1 MFCHAKAMVRGSTGS
16 DHGHS
21 AALTQPSKN
30 IRTTL
35 LMEHQWGPIQLVQ
48 TLGPDLI
55 QGGQNIAR
63 DLELGAAAVQPPV
76 TLNPVEQWIRP
87 GQHLSEA
94 FPGPCPAVI
103 EAHTMLNG
111 SDLQRSHPRRPDAR
125 ASTPSPPPSAH
136 PRTNTDVS
144 L

>member
-1 MFCHAKAMVRGSTGS
+1 MPDVKPGEKRADYMGRCMGDAKSR
-16 DHGHS
+16 
-21 AALTQPSKN
+21 K
-30 IRTTL
+30 
-35 LMEHQWGPIQLVQ
+35 
-48 TLGPDLI
+48 PDLI

-76 TLNPVEQWIRP
+76 TLNLVEQWIRP

-136 PRTNTDVS
+136 PRTNTGVS

>member
-1 MFCHAKAMVRGSTGS
+1 MIRGSTGS

-21 AALTQPSKN
+21 AALTEPSKN
-30 IRTTL
+30 ICTPL

-55 QGGQNIAR
+55 QGSQNIAR
-63 DLELGAAAVQPPV
+63 DLELGAAAVQLPV
-76 TLNPVEQWIRP
+76 TLNLVEQWIRP

-111 SDLQRSHPRRPDAR
+111 SGL
-125 ASTPSPPPSAH
+125 
-136 PRTNTDVS
+136 
-144 L
+144 